1 MNDDGDYMHEAVI
14 RGIGIGDGGQAFPIP
29 DNERYGQTW
38 GMSLRDY
45 FAAQALTGLLHI
57 GAEPKASPRVLAEY
71 AYKFADAML
80 AHRAAAAERGEG
92 Q

>member
-1 MNDDGDYMHEAVI
+1 MNDGGPAYPTLGDSYMQVADGSWQPKSY
-14 RGIGIGDGGQAFPIP
+14 
-29 DNERYGQTW
+29 YGMQGEP

-57 GAEPKASPRVLAEY
+57 GAEPTASPRVLAEY

>member
-1 MNDDGDYMHEAVI
+1 MNVSYNDYASHV
-14 RGIGIGDGGQAFPIP
+14 FPTQMGL
-29 DNERYGQTW
+29 D

-45 FAAQALTGLLHI
+45 FAAQALSNIATWLGPGVDI
-57 GAEPKASPRVLAEY
+57 FANERSDA

-80 AHRAAAAERGEG
+80 KARKAK